1 MTYKQIIDSLKKGN
15 ASPVYF
21 LHGEEDHYI
30 DEVSK
35 YIENN
40 ILTEDEKSFNMTI
53 MYGKDSDFK
62 HVLDAARRYPVMA
75 SKQVVIIKEAQDLKT
90 IDNLEPY
97 LENPL
102 ESTVLVFA
110 HKHKTL
116 DKRKKFGKTLDKAEK
131 AGKAVV
137 FESKKLYENEIPD
150 WIMDY
155 LKDQNVRI
163 DPDAAQ
169 LLAEY
174 LGNDL
179 SKIANEL
186 GKLLISLPKGNS
198 ISRELI
204 QLNIGASK
212 DYDVFELQAALADR
226 NAVKS
231 YKIAQYYM
239 ANPKSGPLPMVT
251 GILYGFFSKAY
262 VCAYL
267 PNKYDETYAKAL
279 GQKLYGPSKPGS
291 MSKRYMDYRNATKQY
306 SYIQLEKILMLLKEY
321 DLRSKG
327 VGLPFV
333 GDEFNEATENGELL
347 REMVIKILGV

>member
-1 MTYKQIIDSLKKGN
+1 MTYKQIIEALKKGN
-15 ASPVYF
+15 VAPVYF
-21 LHGEEDHYI
+21 LHGEEDFYI

-35 YIENN
+35 YIENKL
-40 ILTEDEKSFNMTI
+40 LTEDEKSFNLTI
-53 MYGKDSDFK
+53 VYGKDSDFK
-62 HVLDAARRYPVMA
+62 VILDAARRYPVMA
-75 SKQVVIIKEAQDLKT
+75 SKQVVIVKEAQDLKT

-97 LENPL
+97 LEKPL
-102 ESTVLVFA
+102 DTTVLVFA

-116 DKRKKFGKTLDKAEK
+116 DKRKKFGKTLEKAEK

-137 FESKKLYENEIPD
+137 FESKKLYENEVPD

-155 LKDQNVRI
+155 LKEQNVRI

-179 SKIANEL
+179 AKVSNEL

-204 QLNIGASK
+204 QQNIGASK
-212 DYDVFELQAALADR
+212 DYDVFELQAALAER

-231 YKIAQYYM
+231 YKIVQYYM
-239 ANPKSGPLPMVT
+239 ANPKSGPLPMLL

-262 VCAYL
+262 VCAFL

-279 GQKLYGPSKPGS
+279 GQKLYGFGKPGA
-291 MSKRYMDYRNATKQY
+291 MSKRYADHRNATKNY
-306 SYIQLEKILMLLKEY
+306 SYLHLEKILMILKEY
-321 DLRSKG
+321 DMRSKG

-333 GDEFNEATENGELL
+333 GDEFNEQTEQGELM
-347 REMVIKILGV
+347 REMVIRILSI